1 MNKPR
6 KTPKESTLC
15 PQKRFRRKF
24 FVRVATGVIL
34 LAWASLYLPN
44 LGTTPRWYGDET
56 ITLSCGQDLVHG
68 VFANRA
74 TWNTYMNPQ
83 FCYQPGYVFLVGLAS
98 TISHHNIAWPRFLN
112 ALCALGIAWVA
123 LRVLGRRF
131 GIISGLSIA
140 LLFLTYEQSV
150 IHFRWVY
157 AHNAVALGL
166 FICFCFQAIPKQRR
180 RGWLSGIGLAIAAG
194 SHPLALQGGLAAFL
208 NRWNQPKTWLPL
220 FVPPLAV
227 GLLSL
232 SPIFFWKPDWLI
244 HDIFELKDFYGS
256 FTQDLGAGWQWP
268 INFWN
273 FFTHDW
279 FHILALASALFCF
292 FSRFRPIALA
302 SLLIAGL
309 LTRNRQNLPVFYYQ
323 AVVILPLLTA
333 ASGYALTHVSRKLPW
348 NKHLTRWLIFL
359 LPAVFFCSAL
369 PKVWGSRLI
378 SRNDPWV
385 IPSLSDVEKT
395 AIWINSHTTSGDLV
409 ICHWN
414 LGWLLN
420 CENADLLQ
428 CTAWEGMSTHLFENG
443 LARNRFR
450 YDADISKA
458 KYFVISL
465 IDNIWTMQQPNVRM
479 LMELHHVSGYLA
491 VFQTSTSIVLENPSQ
506 NRSR

>member
-6 KTPKESTLC
+6 KRLQTSVALKLP
-15 PQKRFRRKF
+15 FRRKYF
-24 FVRVATGVIL
+24 SRFATGLIL
-34 LAWASLYLPN
+34 LVWTSLYLPN

-98 TISHHNIAWPRFLN
+98 TLSHQNIAWPRFLN
-112 ALCALGIAWVA
+112 ALCALGIALVA
-123 LRVLGRRF
+123 LRVLRRRF
-131 GIISGLSIA
+131 GLLNTLSIS

-166 FICFCFQAIPKQRR
+166 FICFCFQTIPIRKHRSW
-180 RGWLSGIGLAIAAG
+180 GAGIGLAIAAA
-194 SHPLALQGGLAAFL
+194 SHPLALQGGVAAFL
-208 NRWNQPKTWLPL
+208 NRWNQPRTWLPL

-232 SPIFFWKPDWLI
+232 SPIFLWKPDWLI
-244 HDIFELKDFYGS
+244 HDIFELKEFYGS
-256 FTQDLGAGWQWP
+256 STQDLGTGWQWP
-268 INFWN
+268 ISFWN
-273 FFTHDW
+273 FFTQDW
-279 FHILALASALFCF
+279 FHALALVCALFCL

-309 LTRNRQNLPVFYYQ
+309 LTRNRQNLPIFYYQ
-323 AVVILPLLTA
+323 AIVILPLLTA
-333 ASGYALTHVSRKLPW
+333 VSAYALTRVSRKLPW

-359 LPAVFFCSAL
+359 LPAVLFCSAL

-479 LMELHHVSGYLA
+479 LMELHHVSGYIA

-506 NRSR
+506 KRSR

>member
-1 MNKPR
+1 
-6 KTPKESTLC
+6 
-15 PQKRFRRKF
+15 
-24 FVRVATGVIL
+24 
-34 LAWASLYLPN
+34 
-44 LGTTPRWYGDET
+44 
-56 ITLSCGQDLVHG
+56 
-68 VFANRA
+68 
-74 TWNTYMNPQ
+74 
-83 FCYQPGYVFLVGLAS
+83 
-98 TISHHNIAWPRFLN
+98 
-112 ALCALGIAWVA
+112 
-123 LRVLGRRF
+123 
-131 GIISGLSIA
+131 

-166 FICFCFQAIPKQRR
+166 FICFCFQTIPIRKYRSW
-180 RGWLSGIGLAIAAG
+180 GAGIGLAIAAA
-194 SHPLALQGGLAAFL
+194 SHPLALQGGLAALL
-208 NRWNQPKTWLPL
+208 NRWNQPRTWLPL
-220 FVPPLAV
+220 FFPPLAV

-232 SPIFFWKPDWLI
+232 GPIFLWKPDWLI
-244 HDIFELKDFYGS
+244 HDIFELKEFYGS

-279 FHILALASALFCF
+279 FHILALASALFCL

-323 AVVILPLLTA
+323 AVVILPLLA
-333 ASGYALTHVSRKLPW
+333 AGSGYALTRLSRILPW
-348 NKHLTRWLIFL
+348 KKHLTRWLIFL
-359 LPAVFFCSAL
+359 LPAVLFCSAL

-479 LMELHHVSGYLA
+479 LMELHHVSGYIA

>member
-6 KTPKESTLC
+6 KTPKESTLR

-24 FVRVATGVIL
+24 FVRVATGVVV

-98 TISHHNIAWPRFLN
+98 TVSHQNIAWPRFLN
-112 ALCALGIAWVA
+112 ALCALGIALVA

-131 GIISGLSIA
+131 GLLTTLSIG

-166 FICFCFQAIPKQRR
+166 FICFCFQTIPIRKHRSW
-180 RGWLSGIGLAIAAG
+180 GAGIGLAIAAA

-208 NRWNQPKTWLPL
+208 NRWNQPRTWLPL
-220 FVPPLAV
+220 FVPPIAV

-232 SPIFFWKPDWLI
+232 SPIFLWKPDWLI
-244 HDIFELKDFYGS
+244 HDIFELKEFYGS

-279 FHILALASALFCF
+279 FHILALASALFCL

-302 SLLIAGL
+302 SILVAAL

-323 AVVILPLLTA
+323 AVVILPLLA
-333 ASGYALTHVSRKLPW
+333 AGIGYAIARLSKVLPW
-348 NKHLTRWLIFL
+348 PKHISRWLAFV
-359 LPAVFFCSAL
+359 LPALLFCLVL
-369 PKVWGSRLI
+369 PKVCTSSLI

-385 IPSLSDVEKT
+385 VHSITDIKEAADWV
-395 AIWINSHTTSGDLV
+395 NQHTQPEDLV

-414 LGWLLN
+414 IGWLLQSQ
-420 CENADLLQ
+420 NADPLMCVGWQ
-428 CTAWEGMSTHLFENG
+428 GIPTFTYENG
-443 LARNRFR
+443 ISRERFR
-450 YDADISKA
+450 YSADQKRA
-458 KYFVISL
+458 KFLVICE
-465 IDNIWTMQQPNVRM
+465 IDRIWTFGQPNVNQIFNDQSF
-479 LMELHHVSGYLA
+479 LSWTPVYQNSNCL
-491 VFQTSTSIVLENPSQ
+491 VLGRRIAP
-506 NRSR
+506 

>member
-6 KTPKESTLC
+6 KRLQTSVALKLP
-15 PQKRFRRKF
+15 FRRKYF
-24 FVRVATGVIL
+24 SRFATGLIL
-34 LAWASLYLPN
+34 LVWTSLYLPN

-98 TISHHNIAWPRFLN
+98 TVSHQNIAWPRFLN
-112 ALCALGIAWVA
+112 ALCALGIALVA

-131 GIISGLSIA
+131 GLLTTLSIG

-166 FICFCFQAIPKQRR
+166 FICFCFQTIPIRKHRSW
-180 RGWLSGIGLAIAAG
+180 GAGIGLAIAAA

-208 NRWNQPKTWLPL
+208 NRWNQPRTWLPL

-232 SPIFFWKPDWLI
+232 SPIFLWKPDWLI

-279 FHILALASALFCF
+279 FHILALASALFLPF
-292 FSRFRPIALA
+292 FSVSTYRLSLHTRSSSPHSQSTEPPRFLLSGSCYPTLA
-302 SLLIAGL
+302 SCRDWLCH
-309 LTRNRQNLPVFYYQ
+309 RS
-323 AVVILPLLTA
+323 VVK
-333 ASGYALTHVSRKLPW
+333 S
-348 NKHLTRWLIFL
+348 
-359 LPAVFFCSAL
+359 
-369 PKVWGSRLI
+369 
-378 SRNDPWV
+378 
-385 IPSLSDVEKT
+385 PSLAKTYFAMASLRSSGT
-395 AIWINSHTTSGDLV
+395 AI
-409 ICHWN
+409 
-414 LGWLLN
+414 LLSSPKG
-420 CENADLLQ
+420 L
-428 CTAWEGMSTHLFENG
+428 HFEP
-443 LARNRFR
+443 
-450 YDADISKA
+450 
-458 KYFVISL
+458 YF
-465 IDNIWTMQQPNVRM
+465 T
-479 LMELHHVSGYLA
+479 E
-491 VFQTSTSIVLENPSQ
+491 
-506 NRSR
+506 

>member
-6 KTPKESTLC
+6 KRLQTSVELKLP
-15 PQKRFRRKF
+15 FRRKYF
-24 FVRVATGVIL
+24 LRFATGLIL
-34 LAWASLYLPN
+34 LVWTSLYLPN

-98 TISHHNIAWPRFLN
+98 TVSHQDIAWPRFLN
-112 ALCALGIAWVA
+112 ALCALGIALVA
-123 LRVLGRRF
+123 FRVLGRRF
-131 GIISGLSIA
+131 GLLTTLSIG

-166 FICFCFQAIPKQRR
+166 FICFCFQTIPIRKYRSW
-180 RGWLSGIGLAIAAG
+180 GAGIGLAIAAA
-194 SHPLALQGGLAAFL
+194 SHPLAVQGGLAALL
-208 NRWNQPKTWLPL
+208 NRWNQPRTWLPL
-220 FVPPLAV
+220 FFPPLAV

-232 SPIFFWKPDWLI
+232 GPIFLWKPDWLI
-244 HDIFELKDFYGS
+244 HDIFELKEFYGS
-256 FTQDLGAGWQWP
+256 FTQDLGAGLQWP
-268 INFWN
+268 TNFWN

-279 FHILALASALFCF
+279 FHILALASSLFCL

-323 AVVILPLLTA
+323 AVVILPLLA
-333 ASGYALTHVSRKLPW
+333 AGSGYALTRLSRILPW
-348 NKHLTRWLIFL
+348 KKHLTRWLIFL
-359 LPAVFFCSAL
+359 LPTALLFSAL
-369 PKVWGSRLI
+369 PKVWGSRLE

-385 IPSLSDVEKT
+385 VKSISDIQKT
-395 AIWINSHTTSGDLV
+395 AIWLNQHSKPEDLV

-414 LGWLLN
+414 IGWLLRSQ
-420 CENADLLQ
+420 NADPLM
-428 CTAWEGMSTHLFENG
+428 CVGWNG
-443 LARNRFR
+443 LPTFTYENRISRERFR
-450 YDADISKA
+450 YDADLTRA
-458 KYFVISL
+458 KYIVISD
-465 IDNIWTMQQPNVRM
+465 IDRIWTLGQPNVGQ
-479 LMELHHVSGYLA
+479 LFNEQNLLLWVPIYQNSSCL
-491 VFQTSTSIVLENPSQ
+491 VLTHK
-506 NRSR
+506 NRL